1 MAKHRDPCKEVGIVF
16 KPLPMDTL
24 GAWSDSMVT
33 EVRRMGSS
41 LARHTAGEEGEVIK
55 HLIQRVA
62 IVLARVNAAMILNR
76 KPLYAETHVDG
87 VE

>member
-1 MAKHRDPCKEVGIVF
+1 MVF
-16 KPLPMDTL
+16 RPLPMDTL
-24 GAWSDSMVT
+24 GAWSDTMVA

-41 LARHTAGEEGEVIK
+41 LARHTGGEEGEVIR

-62 IVLARVNAAMILNR
+62 VVLARINAAMILNR
-76 KPLYAETHVDG
+76 APFHTSSQVDG

>member
-1 MAKHRDPCKEVGIVF
+1 
-16 KPLPMDTL
+16 
-24 GAWSDSMVT
+24 MVA

-41 LARHTAGEEGEVIK
+41 LARHTGGEEGEVIR

-62 IVLARVNAAMILNR
+62 VVLARINAAMILNR
-76 KPLYAETHVDG
+76 APFHTSSQVDG